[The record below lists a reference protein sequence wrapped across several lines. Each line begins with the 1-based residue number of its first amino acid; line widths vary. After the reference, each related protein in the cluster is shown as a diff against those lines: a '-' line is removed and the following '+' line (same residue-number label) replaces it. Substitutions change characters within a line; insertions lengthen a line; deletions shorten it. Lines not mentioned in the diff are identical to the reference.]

1 MGQNPAPCAQ
11 DRLIINVVAGMLRH
25 LRLRRKSS
33 ELVNKALGMSLTD
46 LQHIIQSKEAERR
59 RLRALPWLEKL
70 EMLDRLRERHLSLQ
84 RMQPRPAGTR
94 VASR

>member
-1 MGQNPAPCAQ
+1 MNF
-11 DRLIINVVAGMLRH
+11 
-25 LRLRRKSS
+25 
-33 ELVNKALGMSLTD
+33 D

-84 RMQPRPAGTR
+84 RMQPRAEAAR
-94 VASR
+94 LALR

>member
-1 MGQNPAPCAQ
+1 VNP
-11 DRLIINVVAGMLRH
+11 
-25 LRLRRKSS
+25 
-33 ELVNKALGMSLTD
+33 D

-84 RMQPRPAGTR
+84 RMRARPAEAR
-94 VASR
+94 VVSR

>member
-1 MGQNPAPCAQ
+1 MNP
-11 DRLIINVVAGMLRH
+11 
-25 LRLRRKSS
+25 
-33 ELVNKALGMSLTD
+33 D
-46 LQHIIQSKEAERR
+46 LQHIIQSKEAERC

-94 VASR
+94 LASSNRSDGSACYF